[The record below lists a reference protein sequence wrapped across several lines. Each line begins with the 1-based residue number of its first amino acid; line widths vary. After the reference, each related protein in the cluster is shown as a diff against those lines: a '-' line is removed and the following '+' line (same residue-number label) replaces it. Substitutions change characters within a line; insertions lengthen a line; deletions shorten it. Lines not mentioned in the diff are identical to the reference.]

1 MSLNRKVVSD
11 GEIVYRINRNQV
23 ASGKMSLKQKVVSD
37 GEIVYRINRNQVA
50 SGKMS
55 LKQKGGEGWGDHI
68 PY

>member
-11 GEIVYRINRNQV
+11 GEN
-23 ASGKMSLKQKVVSD
+23 
-37 GEIVYRINRNQVA
+37 VYRINRNQVA

-55 LKQKGGEGWGDHI
+55 LKQKGGERWGDRI

>member
-1 MSLNRKVVSD
+1 M
-11 GEIVYRINRNQV
+11 
-23 ASGKMSLKQKVVSD
+23 VSD

-55 LKQKGGEGWGDHI
+55 LKQKGGERWGDRIPRNQVASGKMSLKQKGGERWGERI